1 MQQHNTAFF
10 AHLSLE
16 RGLSDHTVSAYRRD
30 IGRYLEF
37 LSSTGITDITNVGM
51 TTVSDFSASLARP
64 MGERAALGAASAAR
78 CLVAVRSFHKYLAA
92 EGVTASD
99 PAILVRPP
107 SIPLRLPKALPVEDV
122 EAILTAAQGESVA
135 SLRDAALLELLYATG
150 TRVSEAV
157 ALDVD
162 DVAALDERESLLV
175 RGKGNKERVVPI
187 GRFARDAVARYLV
200 RGRPALLSS
209 TTSTPALFLSK
220 RGTRLTRQSAWLV
233 LRKHAEA
240 AGFEGVSPHTLR
252 HSFATHLMEAGV
264 DVRMVQELLGHASIV
279 TTQVYTAVTA
289 SALREAYATSH
300 PRAL

>member
-1 MQQHNTAFF
+1 MEQHYTAFLT
-10 AHLSLE
+10 HLSLE

-30 IGRYLEF
+30 IGRYIEF
-37 LSSTGITDITNVGM
+37 LLGCEITDVADVGM
-51 TTVSDFSASLARP
+51 STVADFSASLARP
-64 MGERAALGAASAAR
+64 AGGRAALGDASAAR
-78 CLVAVRSFHKYLAA
+78 CVVAVRSFHKYLAA
-92 EGVTASD
+92 EGVTPSD
-99 PAILVRPP
+99 PATLIRPP
-107 SIPLRLPKALPVEDV
+107 SIPMRLPKALPVADV
-122 EAILTAAQGESVA
+122 EAILAAAQGESVA

-175 RGKGNKERVVPI
+175 RGKGSKERVVPI
-187 GRFARDAVARYLV
+187 GRFAREAVAKYLV
-200 RGRPALLSS
+200 RARPALLSS

-233 LRKHAEA
+233 LRKHAET

-264 DVRMVQELLGHASIV
+264 DVRMVQELLGHASVV